1 MLELDWATLLFQIIN
16 FVVLLAVLGYFLFRP
31 LRRKLSERGQIIAET
46 LQRARDQEAEAQRLR
61 EQWEERMRTVEQQAE
76 EILHRAQVAA
86 NQRSAEML
94 EETRERIDRLT
105 DEMRSDLQRQRDE
118 IVAQHYDE
126 ILDAIIDVS
135 GSAVRSVTTRRTH
148 DDLVTNFAASIYQMP
163 EEEVNQFRRV
173 MADRVPHAFV
183 ATPVALT
190 PEQAKTLTDTL
201 SALIDRHVDLQVNIQ
216 PELVAG
222 IQVRLADR
230 LIDNSVRQ
238 HLNRIRN
245 RVRVDLVS
253 RMGVEAPN
261 GG

>member
-16 FVVLLAVLGYFLFRP
+16 FVVLVAGLGYFLFRP

-46 LQRARDQEAEAQRLR
+46 LQRARDQEAEAQQLR

-76 EILHRAQVAA
+76 EILHRADVAA
-86 NQRSAEML
+86 SRRAAELL
-94 EETRERIDRLT
+94 EDTRARIDRLT
-105 DEMRSDLQRQRDE
+105 DELRSDLYRHRDE
-118 IVAQHYDE
+118 VVAQHYDE
-126 ILDAIIDVS
+126 ILDAIIDLS
-135 GSAVRSVTTRRTH
+135 GSVVRSVTTRRTH

-163 EEEVNQFRRV
+163 QEEVNQIRRV
-173 MADRVPHAFV
+173 MAERVPHAFV
-183 ATPVALT
+183 STPVALT
-190 PEQAKTLTDTL
+190 QEQSKTVADTL
-201 SALIDRHVDLQVNIQ
+201 SSLIDRRVELQVDIK

-245 RVRVDLVS
+245 RVRQDLVA
-253 RMGVEAPN
+253 RMGA
-261 GG
+261 GASHG

>member
-16 FVVLLAVLGYFLFRP
+16 FVVLVAGLGYFLFRP

-46 LQRARDQEAEAQRLR
+46 LQRARDQEAEARQLR

-76 EILHRAQVAA
+76 EILHRAHVAA
-86 NQRSAEML
+86 SQRSAEL
-94 EETRERIDRLT
+94 FEATRTRIDRLT
-105 DEMRSDLQRQRDE
+105 DEMRSDLYRHRDE
-118 IVAQHYDE
+118 IVVQHYDE
-126 ILDAIIDVS
+126 ILDAIIDLS

-163 EEEVNQFRRV
+163 QEEVNEFRRV

-183 ATPVALT
+183 STPVALT
-190 PEQAKTLTDTL
+190 QEQTTTLTDTL
-201 SALIDRHVDLQVNIQ
+201 SSLIDRHIDLQVDIK

-230 LIDNSVRQ
+230 LIDNSVHQ

-245 RVRVDLVS
+245 RVRQDLVA
-253 RMGVEAPN
+253 RMGSGA
-261 GG
+261 